1 MKLIYASS
9 LGLVAANQIVR
20 FDDPKFLLSGIF
32 DDNHLDAHTVF
43 NKFLNGRW
51 CQTLDDFS
59 YPLESDDWTYLEDKP
74 VEKWCKMWRLCRIE
88 TKRREL
94 SCNQVNYR
102 NMKTRGLN
110 QQSSNFFANTKS
122 LAYAADR
129 VDFSNPEHLESK
141 VLAGHVCET
150 DYNETPCLKKTCN
163 CDLQLA
169 DKVLNYVVE
178 YYKNNPHDEDLEMSA
193 DTEMVAP
200 EAVEAI
206 EQEAE
211 QEPESFDKKVVEI
224 VQDHAVLVAE
234 HTQLVEDIAHFKD
247 KVQEVVS
254 EHATNTLSELKDTL
268 VPVDD
273 SLEIEEEIFE
283 EASSTAD
290 LVLSNLVSDT
300 NEAGQLQ
307 EMNEYALGQIEQV
320 GDVIEGMQI
329 TGTEGEAHAR
339 PASQQTVASEE
350 EPIVSEEQAGDTLE
364 DIAAFN
370 QDFVFE
376 DTISIKK

>member
-1 MKLIYASS
+1 MKLLYASAF
-9 LGLVAANQIVR
+9 GLVAGNQIVR

-32 DDNHLDAHTVF
+32 DDNHLDAHTIF
-43 NKFLNGRW
+43 NKFLDGRW
-51 CQTLDDFS
+51 CHTLDDFS
-59 YPLESDDWTYLEDKP
+59 YPLEADDWTYLEDKP

-102 NMKTRGLN
+102 NMKSRGLN
-110 QQSSNFFANTKS
+110 QQSSNFFANTKT

-150 DYNETPCLKKTCN
+150 EYNETPCLKKTCN

-178 YYKNNPHDEDLEMSA
+178 YYRNNPHDEDLEAPA
-193 DTEMVAP
+193 DVDVVAP
-200 EAVEAI
+200 QAVEAI
-206 EQEAE
+206 EKEAE
-211 QEPESFDKKVVEI
+211 EDPESFDDKVVEI

-234 HTQLVEDIAHFKD
+234 HTQLVEDIAHFKE
-247 KVQEVVS
+247 KVQDVVS
-254 EHATNTLSELKDTL
+254 EHATNTLSELKNTL

-290 LVLSNLVSDT
+290 LVLANLVSDSKSS
-300 NEAGQLQ
+300 AGKLE
-307 EMNEYALGQIEQV
+307 EMNEFALGQIEEV

-329 TGTEGEAHAR
+329 TGVEGHSPQE
-339 PASQQTVASEE
+339 QTVESEQE
-350 EPIVSEEQAGDTLE
+350 VVSEADGEQAGNTLE